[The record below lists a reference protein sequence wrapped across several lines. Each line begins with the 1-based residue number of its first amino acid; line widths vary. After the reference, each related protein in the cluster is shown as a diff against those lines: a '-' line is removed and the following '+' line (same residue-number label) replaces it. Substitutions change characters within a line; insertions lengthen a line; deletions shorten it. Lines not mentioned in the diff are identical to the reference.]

1 MNTIEKLFKLLEVAW
16 PYLKLIDI
24 FSFFIGALKSFMEA
38 VKASLNFLR
47 HLNEVWKKKLS
58 KFFSFRP
65 GLEWEE

>member
-38 VKASLNFLR
+38 VKAFI
-47 HLNEVWKKKLS
+47 KLVET
-58 KFFSFRP
+58 P
-65 GLEWEE
+65 Q